1 MTNHIIRNAEYQD
14 TGVHAYKDNPFIE
27 ALPPI
32 QEPFEDTKNLI
43 SKVMPTLDDLKQK
56 RVIRAHNIHQI
67 TGSFFQPLAMHMLL
81 SERISL
87 MIRGGYVGRNPN
99 TGKLQQHLQN
109 GYERLQTGDLN
120 AKRFDETESTAH
132 SMAIIGCSGS
142 GKTTSLR
149 RILGAYPQVIFH
161 PTLNCHQIVYLKI
174 DCSHDGSL
182 KELCLNFFRAID
194 KIIGSNYEKKYG
206 MKRHGVETM
215 LALMAQ
221 TANMFALGLLV
232 IDEIQHLSRAKS
244 GGSEKMLNFFVTMT
258 ALLNKSDFG

>member
-14 TGVHAYKDNPFIE
+14 TGVQAYKDNPFIE

-43 SKVMPTLDDLKQK
+43 SKVTPTLDDLKQK

-67 TGSFFQPLAMHMLL
+67 TSSFFQPLAIHMLL

-149 RILGAYPQVIFH
+149 RILGSYPQVIFH
-161 PTLNCHQIVYLKI
+161 PALNRHQIVYLKI

-182 KELCLNFFRAID
+182 KELCLNFF
-194 KIIGSNYEKKYG
+194 
-206 MKRHGVETM
+206 
-215 LALMAQ
+215 
-221 TANMFALGLLV
+221 
-232 IDEIQHLSRAKS
+232 
-244 GGSEKMLNFFVTMT
+244 
-258 ALLNKSDFG
+258 

>member
-1 MTNHIIRNAEYQD
+1 MTIHIIRNAEYQD
-14 TGVHAYKDNPFIE
+14 TGVQAYKDNPFIE

-43 SKVMPTLDDLKQK
+43 SKVTPTLDDLKQK

-120 AKRFDETESTAH
+120 AKRGVCQHSCHPYLNQATE
-132 SMAIIGCSGS
+132 
-142 GKTTSLR
+142 TSLALTRLDR
-149 RILGAYPQVIFH
+149 RTGL
-161 PTLNCHQIVYLKI
+161 
-174 DCSHDGSL
+174 
-182 KELCLNFFRAID
+182 RAV
-194 KIIGSNYEKKYG
+194 G
-206 MKRHGVETM
+206 
-215 LALMAQ
+215 
-221 TANMFALGLLV
+221 
-232 IDEIQHLSRAKS
+232 
-244 GGSEKMLNFFVTMT
+244 
-258 ALLNKSDFG
+258 